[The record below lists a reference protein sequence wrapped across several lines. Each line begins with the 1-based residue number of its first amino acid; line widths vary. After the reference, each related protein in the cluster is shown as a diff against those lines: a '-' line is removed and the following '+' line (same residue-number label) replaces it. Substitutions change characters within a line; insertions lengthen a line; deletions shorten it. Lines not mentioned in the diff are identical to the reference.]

1 MIDAKNVKDFIAK
14 VKAAPGK
21 YSYASTGNGTGTHL
35 AFAAFNAQAGLDMVH
50 VPYKGGPDAT
60 NSRAEGRDLLHLR
73 ARCRR
78 CCSTAKAGKVRL
90 LGVTT
95 TKRVGAM
102 PDLPTIAEAGLPG
115 YESYTWFGI
124 FGPKGLDPAIAA
136 KMNAALKTALED
148 PEIKKKLV
156 ELGNTPRYETLEQFK
171 ATVKRDRAKWAEVGE
186 GRRREGRLMADHRN
200 IARGGKS
207 IYGAPLGI
215 LMLEARFPRIPG
227 DMGNGT
233 TWPFPVLFRVVRGA
247 SPEKVVLNGA
257 TGLLQ
262 DFVAAATDLVDLGA
276 EAITTNCGFLS
287 IFQRE
292 IAAAVGVPVATSS
305 LMQVPWVQATLP
317 PGKRVGIVS
326 VSAKSLTP
334 AHLEG
339 AGVPLDAPIAG
350 TENGR
355 EFFRVLIKG
364 EKQDLDVDLARQDVV
379 EAGKGLV
386 ARHPDIGAIVLECT
400 NMPPYAAALQEAIGL
415 PVYDI
420 YSMITWFHAGLR
432 PKSSHSLGA
441 RALRG
446 AHVVGERRC
455 ATEWRAPERHNA
467 HPRRS
472 SRHPSRRS

>member
-1 MIDAKNVKDFIAK
+1 M
-14 VKAAPGK
+14 AA
-21 YSYASTGNGTGTHL
+21 
-35 AFAAFNAQAGLDMVH
+35 V
-50 VPYKGGPDAT
+50 
-60 NSRAEGRDLLHLR
+60 
-73 ARCRR
+73 
-78 CCSTAKAGKVRL
+78 
-90 LGVTT
+90 
-95 TKRVGAM
+95 
-102 PDLPTIAEAGLPG
+102 
-115 YESYTWFGI
+115 
-124 FGPKGLDPAIAA
+124 
-136 KMNAALKTALED
+136 
-148 PEIKKKLV
+148 
-156 ELGNTPRYETLEQFK
+156 
-171 ATVKRDRAKWAEVGE
+171 
-186 GRRREGRLMADHRN
+186 N

-326 VSAKSLTP
+326 VSASSLAP

-355 EFFRVLIKG
+355 EFFRVLIKA
-364 EKQDLDVDLARQDVV
+364 EKDDMDIALAEQDVV
-379 EAGKGLV
+379 EAARSLV
-386 ARHPDIGAIVLECT
+386 AGNPDVGAIVLECT
-400 NMPPYAAALQEAIGL
+400 NMPPYAAALQAALDL

-420 YSMITWFHAGLR
+420 YAMIAWFHAGLR
-432 PKSSHSLGA
+432 PRSFNGELA
-441 RALRG
+441 R
-446 AHVVGERRC
+446 
-455 ATEWRAPERHNA
+455 
-467 HPRRS
+467 
-472 SRHPSRRS
+472 